1 MYLECT
7 LSMSK
12 FYEYLISDQVTQYL
26 RDNNPFSLNQN
37 SFRVPHSTE
46 LVALNIVDR
55 LTYLMNQGKIP
66 LNIYIDLSKAFDTLN
81 FEARQISAL
90 WDLGQSKFS
99 YP

>member
-12 FYEYLISDQVTQYL
+12 LYEYLISDQVTQYL

-37 SFRVPHSTE
+37 NFRVPHFTE

-81 FEARQISAL
+81 FEARQISSL
-90 WDLGQSKFS
+90 WDLG
-99 YP
+99 